1 MTMQT
6 KTKTKT
12 QPTQQKRFVASTLAN
27 LIDCMTLIEQQDQQV
42 LQTVISLLARK
53 SHQAKSRGN
62 KGRAVLVDALSG
74 ALANYTAYVDWP
86 AYESLPPD
94 VDTLTERAL
103 LDRVEKHRAKRVRW
117 GSESEEE

>member
-6 KTKTKT
+6 KPKPKTN
-12 QPTQQKRFVASTLAN
+12 PNQQKRFIASTLAN
-27 LIDCMTLIEQQDQQV
+27 LIDCMTLIEQQDRDV

-62 KGRAVLVDALSG
+62 KGRAVLVAALSG
-74 ALANYTAYVDWP
+74 ALASYTAYVDWP

-94 VDTLTERAL
+94 VETLTETAL

-117 GSESEEE
+117 GGEEE